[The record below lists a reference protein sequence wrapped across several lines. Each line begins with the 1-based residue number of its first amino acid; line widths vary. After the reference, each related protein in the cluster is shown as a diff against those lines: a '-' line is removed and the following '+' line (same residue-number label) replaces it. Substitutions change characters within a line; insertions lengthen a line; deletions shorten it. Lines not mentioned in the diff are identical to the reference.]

1 MNHVQYLLTVKDGR
15 IGKSRQIKPFKV
27 GYDGRHGDLDELAQV
42 AERRLARF
50 AQTKQVDVIF
60 DILPDRTELH
70 ADVYCS
76 KSNTPIG
83 RIKFEKIEIEETSK

>member
-15 IGKSRQIKPFKV
+15 IGKARQIKPFKV
-27 GYDGRHGDLDELAQV
+27 GYDGRHGDLDELRNV

-50 AQTKQVDVIF
+50 AQTRRVDVVF
-60 DILPDRTELH
+60 DLLPNRTELH
-70 ADVYCS
+70 AYVYCD

-83 RIKFEKIEIEETSK
+83 HIKFEKIEEENNQ

>member
-27 GYDGRHGDLDELAQV
+27 GYDGRHGNLDELANA
-42 AERRLARF
+42 AERALARF

-60 DILPDRTELH
+60 ELLPNRTELH
-70 ADVYCS
+70 AHVYCN
-76 KSNTPIG
+76 KSETPIG
-83 RIKFEKIEIEETSK
+83 YIKFEKIEEENNQ